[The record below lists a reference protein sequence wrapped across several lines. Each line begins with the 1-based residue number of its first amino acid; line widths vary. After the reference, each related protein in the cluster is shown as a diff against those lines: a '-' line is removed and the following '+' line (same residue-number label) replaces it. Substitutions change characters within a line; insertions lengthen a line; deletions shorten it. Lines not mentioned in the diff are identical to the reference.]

1 VDENGAHSSS
11 ATADKLASNRC
22 KCNVS
27 LRPDEIS
34 CPAENRE
41 NPPVARRS
49 ARLRP
54 RFAPCACADPW
65 PRRAPAGHPHPR
77 FPVSRKLL
85 LVDDDPAILVAL
97 EFHFLRSNFEVRTA
111 ASAEEALGMLHE
123 YRPDV
128 VLTDVQMG
136 GMSGLEL
143 LDAVNKGMPEVDV
156 IVITGYED
164 MRTTI
169 GAIRSGAYDYLVK
182 PVDVEQLELVV
193 NRCLRDRAARR
204 RGAAAAP
211 EGGPPAPVATDAGV
225 GRSPQMIEIYKLIG
239 MLSASRTP
247 VLIRGET
254 GTGKELVASA
264 IHNYSPWSGEP
275 FVAINCTALAESLL
289 ESELFGHVKGAFTG
303 ALGDRRGKFELAGSG
318 TIFLDEIGDT
328 TPSFQAKL
336 LRVLQAREFYPVG
349 SERPRKT
356 QARVIA
362 ATHRPIEELIR
373 SGQFREDLYFRLR
386 VVEINLPPLRER
398 KEDIPI
404 LAEHLLAR
412 AAREVGKDVR
422 IIPPRV
428 MQLLQEHAWPGNV
441 REMENA
447 ITRAVVMAHGPALS
461 PEHFALQGQNG
472 RPAPDTPGDEDE
484 IGTLAQAQRR
494 HVERVLAHT
503 HGNKSRAARIL
514 GISRPRLDRLL
525 AQYQSGIV
533 EAEV

>member
-1 VDENGAHSSS
+1 
-11 ATADKLASNRC
+11 
-22 KCNVS
+22 
-27 LRPDEIS
+27 
-34 CPAENRE
+34 
-41 NPPVARRS
+41 
-49 ARLRP
+49 
-54 RFAPCACADPW
+54 
-65 PRRAPAGHPHPR
+65 
-77 FPVSRKLL
+77 VSRKLL

-123 YRPDV
+123 YRPHL

-143 LDAVNKGMPEVDV
+143 LEKVNRAMPETDV

-169 GAIRSGAYDYLVK
+169 DAIRSGAYDYLVK
-182 PVDVEQLELVV
+182 PVDLEQLELVV
-193 NRCLRDRAARR
+193 NRCLRDRAARGR
-204 RGAAAAP
+204 ASAAPALAAATD
-211 EGGPPAPVATDAGV
+211 GLDAGV
-225 GRSPQMIEIYKLIG
+225 GRSPKMIEIYKLIG
-239 MLSASRTP
+239 MLSSSRTP

-254 GTGKELVASA
+254 GTGKELVATA

-275 FVAINCTALAESLL
+275 FIAINCTALAESLL

-303 ALGDRRGKFELAGSG
+303 AVGDRRGKFELAGSG

-349 SERPRKT
+349 SERPRRT

-362 ATHRPIEELIR
+362 ATHRPIEELIAQ
-373 SGQFREDLYFRLR
+373 GQFREDLYFRLR

-398 KEDIPI
+398 CEDIPI
-404 LAEHLLAR
+404 LAEHLLGR
-412 AAREVGKDVR
+412 AARELNKDVR
-422 IIPPRV
+422 VIPPRV
-428 MQLLQEHAWPGNV
+428 MQLLQEHPWPGNV
-441 REMENA
+441 RELENA
-447 ITRAVVMAHGPALS
+447 ITRAVVLAHGPALT
-461 PEHFALQGQNG
+461 PENFSLQG
-472 RPAPDTPGDEDE
+472 PAPATRAAQPSVEDE

-503 HGNKSRAARIL
+503 SGNKSQAARIL

-525 AQYQSGIV
+525 AQYQAGITEV
-533 EAEV
+533 EV

>member
-1 VDENGAHSSS
+1 M
-11 ATADKLASNRC
+11 
-22 KCNVS
+22 
-27 LRPDEIS
+27 
-34 CPAENRE
+34 
-41 NPPVARRS
+41 
-49 ARLRP
+49 
-54 RFAPCACADPW
+54 
-65 PRRAPAGHPHPR
+65 
-77 FPVSRKLL
+77 SRKLL

-143 LDAVNKGMPEVDV
+143 LDAVNQGMPEVDV

-182 PVDVEQLELVV
+182 PVDVDQLELVV

-204 RGAAAAP
+204 RGTGNGNGTAHGGAAP
-211 EGGPPAPVATDAGV
+211 VDRLDAGV

-239 MLSASRTP
+239 MLSSSRTP

-328 TPSFQAKL
+328 SPSFQAKL

-373 SGQFREDLYFRLR
+373 QGQFREDLYFRLR

-398 KEDIPI
+398 TEDIPI

-412 AAREVGKDVR
+412 ASRELGKDVR

-428 MQLLQEHAWPGNV
+428 MQLLQEHSWPGNV

-447 ITRAVVMAHGPALS
+447 ITRAVVLAHGPALS
-461 PEHFALQGQNG
+461 PDHFALQGL
-472 RPAPDTPGDEDE
+472 PGAQRAADAEADE

-503 HGNKSRAARIL
+503 SGNKSKAARIL

-525 AQYQSGIV
+525 AQYQAGVV
-533 EAEV
+533 EVEV

>member
-1 VDENGAHSSS
+1 
-11 ATADKLASNRC
+11 
-22 KCNVS
+22 
-27 LRPDEIS
+27 
-34 CPAENRE
+34 
-41 NPPVARRS
+41 
-49 ARLRP
+49 
-54 RFAPCACADPW
+54 
-65 PRRAPAGHPHPR
+65 
-77 FPVSRKLL
+77 VSRKLL

-143 LDAVNKGMPEVDV
+143 LDAVNQGMPEVDV

-182 PVDVEQLELVV
+182 PVDLDQLELVV

-204 RGAAAAP
+204 RGTGNGNGTAPGAAAP
-211 EGGPPAPVATDAGV
+211 ADRLDAGV

-239 MLSASRTP
+239 MLSSSRTP

-328 TPSFQAKL
+328 SPSFQAKL

-373 SGQFREDLYFRLR
+373 QGQFREDLYFRLR

-398 KEDIPI
+398 REDIPI

-412 AAREVGKDVR
+412 ASRELGKDVR

-447 ITRAVVMAHGPALS
+447 ITRAVVLAHGPALS
-461 PEHFALQGQNG
+461 PDHFALQGL
-472 RPAPDTPGDEDE
+472 PGAQRAADAEADE

-503 HGNKSRAARIL
+503 LGNKSKAARIL

-525 AQYQSGIV
+525 AQYQAGVV
-533 EAEV
+533 EVEV

>member
-1 VDENGAHSSS
+1 M
-11 ATADKLASNRC
+11 
-22 KCNVS
+22 
-27 LRPDEIS
+27 
-34 CPAENRE
+34 
-41 NPPVARRS
+41 
-49 ARLRP
+49 
-54 RFAPCACADPW
+54 
-65 PRRAPAGHPHPR
+65 
-77 FPVSRKLL
+77 SRKLL
-85 LVDDDPAILVAL
+85 LVDDDPSILVAL
-97 EFHFLRSNFEVRTA
+97 EFHFLRADFEVRTA

-123 YRPDV
+123 YRPHV

-143 LDAVNKGMPEVDV
+143 LEAVNRHMPETDV

-182 PVDVEQLELVV
+182 PVDLDQLELVV

-204 RGAAAAP
+204 RAAAP
-211 EGGPPAPVATDAGV
+211 ADDPAPPTPSDAGV

-239 MLSASRTP
+239 MLSGSRTP

-254 GTGKELVASA
+254 GTGKELVATA

-289 ESELFGHVKGAFTG
+289 ESELFGHVKGSFTG
-303 ALGDRRGKFELAGSG
+303 AVGDRRGKFELAGSG

-328 TPSFQAKL
+328 TLSFQAKL

-349 SERPRKT
+349 SERPRRT

-362 ATHRPIEELIR
+362 ATHRPIEELVR
-373 SGQFREDLYFRLR
+373 QGQFREDLYFRLR

-398 KEDIPI
+398 REDIPI
-404 LAEHLLAR
+404 LAEHLLGR
-412 AAREVGKDVR
+412 AARELGKDVR

-447 ITRAVVMAHGPALS
+447 ITRAALLAHGPALS
-461 PEHFALQGQNG
+461 PEHFALQG
-472 RPAPDTPGDEDE
+472 PASPRASHAGGEDE

-503 HGNKSRAARIL
+503 GGNKSQAARIL

-525 AQYQSGIV
+525 AQYQAGVTEV
-533 EAEV
+533 EV

>member
-1 VDENGAHSSS
+1 M
-11 ATADKLASNRC
+11 
-22 KCNVS
+22 
-27 LRPDEIS
+27 
-34 CPAENRE
+34 
-41 NPPVARRS
+41 
-49 ARLRP
+49 
-54 RFAPCACADPW
+54 
-65 PRRAPAGHPHPR
+65 
-77 FPVSRKLL
+77 SRKLL
-85 LVDDDPAILVAL
+85 LVDDDPAMLVAL

-111 ASAEEALGMLHE
+111 ASAEEALGMLYE

-182 PVDVEQLELVV
+182 PVDVDQLELVV

-204 RGAAAAP
+204 RGGTAP
-211 EGGPPAPVATDAGV
+211 EGGAPAPDRMDAGV

-239 MLSASRTP
+239 MLSSSRTP

-404 LAEHLLAR
+404 LAEHLLGR
-412 AAREVGKDVR
+412 ASRELGKDVR

-428 MQLLQEHAWPGNV
+428 MQLLQEHPWPGNV

-447 ITRAVVMAHGPALS
+447 ITRAVVLAHGPALS
-461 PEHFALQGQNG
+461 PENFALQGGNG
-472 RPAPDTPGDEDE
+472 RPAAESAGDEDE

-494 HVERVLAHT
+494 HVERVLTHT
-503 HGNKSRAARIL
+503 GGNKSRAARIL

-525 AQYQSGIV
+525 AQYQAGVTEV
-533 EAEV
+533 EV

>member
-1 VDENGAHSSS
+1 M
-11 ATADKLASNRC
+11 
-22 KCNVS
+22 
-27 LRPDEIS
+27 
-34 CPAENRE
+34 
-41 NPPVARRS
+41 
-49 ARLRP
+49 
-54 RFAPCACADPW
+54 
-65 PRRAPAGHPHPR
+65 
-77 FPVSRKLL
+77 SRKLL
-85 LVDDDPAILVAL
+85 LVDDDPGILVAL

-143 LDAVNKGMPEVDV
+143 LDAVNQGMPEVDV

-169 GAIRSGAYDYLVK
+169 GAIRNGAYDYLVK
-182 PVDVEQLELVV
+182 PVDLEQLELVV
-193 NRCLRDRAARR
+193 NRCLRDRAAKR
-204 RGAAAAP
+204 RGAAAPA
-211 EGGPPAPVATDAGV
+211 GAPAPVDRLDAGV
-225 GRSPQMIEIYKLIG
+225 GRSPRMIEIYKLIG
-239 MLSASRTP
+239 MLASSRTP

-328 TPSFQAKL
+328 TLSFQAKL

-373 SGQFREDLYFRLR
+373 QGQFREDLYFRLR
-386 VVEINLPPLRER
+386 VVEINLPPLRDR

-412 AAREVGKDVR
+412 AARELGKDVR
-422 IIPPRV
+422 AIPPRV
-428 MQLLQEHAWPGNV
+428 MQLLQEHSWPGNV

-447 ITRAVVMAHGPALS
+447 ITRAAVLAHGPALS
-461 PEHFALQGQNG
+461 PEHFALQGL
-472 RPAPDTPGDEDE
+472 PGADRAAEAEGDE

-503 HGNKSRAARIL
+503 SGNKSRAARIL

-525 AQYQSGIV
+525 AQYQAGVTEV
-533 EAEV
+533 EV

>member
-1 VDENGAHSSS
+1 MQ
-11 ATADKLASNRC
+11 RC
-22 KCNVS
+22 V
-27 LRPDEIS
+27 
-34 CPAENRE
+34 A
-41 NPPVARRS
+41 ARRVP
-49 ARLRP
+49 P
-54 RFAPCACADPW
+54 RGRIPEKPNRRAEIGVRAAAVHPL
-65 PRRAPAGHPHPR
+65 RRAPVSPAAFPAPSAPHAVSPHPA
-77 FPVSRKLL
+77 PSVSRKLL

-97 EFHFLRSNFEVRTA
+97 EFHFLRANFEVRTA

-169 GAIRSGAYDYLVK
+169 DAIRNGAYDYLVK
-182 PVDVEQLELVV
+182 PVDLEQLELVV

-204 RGAAAAP
+204 RGGGP
-211 EGGPPAPVATDAGV
+211 ETNGGPPLAERVDAGV

-239 MLSASRTP
+239 MLSSSRTP

-275 FVAINCTALAESLL
+275 FIAINCTALAESLL
-289 ESELFGHVKGAFTG
+289 ESELFGHVKGSFTG
-303 ALGDRRGKFELAGSG
+303 ALTDRRGKFELAGSG

-336 LRVLQAREFYPVG
+336 LRVLQSREFYPVG

-373 SGQFREDLYFRLR
+373 QGQFREDLYFRLR

-404 LAEHLLAR
+404 LAEHLLGR
-412 AAREVGKDVR
+412 AARELGKDVR
-422 IIPPRV
+422 IIPARV
-428 MQLLQEHAWPGNV
+428 MQVLQEHSWPGNV

-447 ITRAVVMAHGPALS
+447 ITRAVVLAHGPALS
-461 PEHFALQGQNG
+461 PDHFALQGLFG
-472 RPAPDTPGDEDE
+472 PEPADEGESDE

-503 HGNKSRAARIL
+503 SGNKSRAARIL

-525 AQYQSGIV
+525 ASYQAGVTEV
-533 EAEV
+533 EV

>member
-1 VDENGAHSSS
+1 
-11 ATADKLASNRC
+11 
-22 KCNVS
+22 
-27 LRPDEIS
+27 
-34 CPAENRE
+34 
-41 NPPVARRS
+41 
-49 ARLRP
+49 
-54 RFAPCACADPW
+54 
-65 PRRAPAGHPHPR
+65 
-77 FPVSRKLL
+77 VSRKLL

-97 EFHFLRSNFEVRTA
+97 EFHFLRTNFEVRTA
-111 ASAEEALGMLHE
+111 GSAEEALGMLHE

-143 LDAVNKGMPEVDV
+143 LDAVNRGMPEVDV

-169 GAIRSGAYDYLVK
+169 DAIRNGAYDYLVK
-182 PVDVEQLELVV
+182 PVDLDQLELVV

-204 RGAAAAP
+204 RGGGGANNGATQAP
-211 EGGPPAPVATDAGV
+211 EQGLDAGV
-225 GRSPQMIEIYKLIG
+225 GRSPAMIEIYKLIG
-239 MLSASRTP
+239 MLSSSRTP

-336 LRVLQAREFYPVG
+336 LRVLQSREFYPVG

-373 SGQFREDLYFRLR
+373 QNQFREDLYFRLR

-412 AAREVGKDVR
+412 AARELGKDVR

-428 MQLLQEHAWPGNV
+428 MQLLQAHTWPGNV
-441 REMENA
+441 REMENS
-447 ITRAVVMAHGPALS
+447 ITRAAVLAHGPALS
-461 PEHFALQGQNG
+461 PDHFALQGL
-472 RPAPDTPGDEDE
+472 PGADRADEGEREE

-503 HGNKSRAARIL
+503 SGNKSRAARIL

-525 AQYQSGIV
+525 AQYQAGITEV
-533 EAEV
+533 EV